1 MGIVVISEALLRRVT
16 ATDGRILRDRV
27 LSGFCVRLNARK
39 RTFLVAT
46 SVRGRQFRMMLGY
59 WPLMSVDEARS
70 QALEVL
76 RKCRAGERPMRPQV
90 AEVPT
95 LWEAVKA
102 YQVAKKIRQSSIK
115 RYDSMWRTHFGAW
128 LQFPVTA
135 LESGEIRDTC
145 RVISQ
150 SCGAAVVEFC
160 RGAVGALVRYVNAVH
175 ALKLESPFTR
185 LAAAGLLPERAKPRA
200 RVLQEADLPA
210 WRAAIDKLN
219 ERQRDYL
226 LLALYTGLRRTECRE
241 LQRQHVDL
249 TTGVLVVPMTKN
261 GKAHTLPITP
271 LMREILERRCE
282 GLEPGAELFGGVS
295 ADHVSRSAMVVG
307 APRFMLHDLRKMLAT
322 VGQKMGISDAGM
334 RRILNH
340 TPARADVLHRHYVA
354 LNAEDVR
361 EPLVAVQE
369 ALIARMAGNV
379 GEPIEFVLTVREEIA
394 EMRALGSDPTTP
406 GGVAPCTP
414 IV

>member
-1 MGIVVISEALLRRVT
+1 MAIVVISEALLRRVT

-59 WPLMSVDEARS
+59 WPLMSVDEARA

-90 AEVPT
+90 EELPT
-95 LWEAVKA
+95 LWEAVRA
-102 YQVAKKIRQSSIK
+102 YQVAKKIRASSIK
-115 RYDSMWRTHFGAW
+115 RYDSMWRTHFGPF
-128 LQFPVTA
+128 LNVPVTA
-135 LESGEIRDTC
+135 LNSGDIRDTC
-145 RVISQ
+145 RRLSQ
-150 SCGAAVVEFC
+150 RCGAAVVEFC

-175 ALKLESPFTR
+175 GLNLESPFTR
-185 LAAAGLLPERAKPRA
+185 LAAAGLLPDRAKPRA

-210 WRAAIDKLN
+210 WRGAIEKLN
-219 ERQRDYL
+219 EKQRDFL

-249 TTGVLVVPMTKN
+249 ATGVLIVPMTKN

-282 GLEPGAELFGGVS
+282 GLEPEQELFARVS
-295 ADHVSRSAMVVG
+295 AEHLARAAMVVG

-322 VGQKMGISDAGM
+322 VGQKLGISDAVL

-354 LNAEDVR
+354 LSAEDVR
-361 EPLVAVQE
+361 EPLRAVQ
-369 ALIARMAGNV
+369 ARLVELMTDISDCKKLAGV
-379 GEPIEFVLTVREEIA
+379 G
-394 EMRALGSDPTTP
+394 
-406 GGVAPCTP
+406 
-414 IV
+414 